1 MFTVVMVQVFEVVQL
16 ASTFRRNQIW
26 KWSTIFPLR
35 RKFIIIFIH
44 TQLKIQVYGIC
55 VYMFDMTSMQNT
67 NISDDIYSV
76 MMSMQID
83 TLV

>member
-1 MFTVVMVQVFEVVQL
+1 M
-16 ASTFRRNQIW
+16 
-26 KWSTIFPLR
+26 
-35 RKFIIIFIH
+35 FIIIFIH

-55 VYMFDMTSMQNT
+55 VYMFDMISMQNT